1 MRALLST
8 SLALLFF
15 AADPGWLA
23 VAGGAAGPGGSSG
36 VARAASPRAPL
47 CTGRPHVRSLYALG
61 SSTMGMSLGKIL
73 RAQLKPLG
81 VRVRVW
87 GKASSGLA
95 RPDFHDWPAAAAR
108 AMAEHK
114 PQLAVV
120 SLGTNDGQN
129 LYRKG
134 RWYQFGSALWRR
146 FYAARVDAMLDA
158 LTGPGHR
165 RPVLWLGPT
174 ALPSKRGRAK
184 MRAIT
189 DLMARRV
196 ARYATKHHAHVTFV
210 DGLRLTTD
218 AHGAVREWVRPPGA
232 KKARRARAAGAVH
245 LNPTGVRWLLA
256 APLLKD
262 LRACLPSAPKAASGR
277 ARPQTPGTRG

>member
-1 MRALLST
+1 MRALLPVT
-8 SLALLFF
+8 SLAL
-15 AADPGWLA
+15 GLA
-23 VAGGAAGPGGSSG
+23 SL
-36 VARAASPRAPL
+36 ASPPAVHGAAPL
-47 CTGRPHVRSLYALG
+47 CSGHRPARSLYALG

-73 RAQLKPLG
+73 RAELKPLG

-108 AMAEHK
+108 AMADHK
-114 PQLAVV
+114 PDLVVV

-134 RWYQFGSALWRR
+134 RWYAFGGPLWRR

-158 LTGPGHR
+158 LTGPKHR

-174 ALPSKRGRAK
+174 ALPSERGRAK
-184 MRAIT
+184 MRVIA
-189 DLMARRV
+189 DLTARRI
-196 ARYATKHHAHVTFV
+196 ARYVTKHHARVTFV
-210 DGLRLTTD
+210 DGLRLTTN

-256 APLLKD
+256 APLLRE
-262 LRACLPSAPKAASGR
+262 LRGCLPAAPKAASR
-277 ARPQTPGTRG
+277 QRGSRS